1 VLDRIVTHRDKFSRS
16 IRTFACRTQ
25 SNRKRRALKPM
36 GKHLILKHVL
46 AEAVKQDR
54 SWTHVESVIEVD
66 ARTSLHLDAEQI
78 ESRRKS
84 KTA

>member
-1 VLDRIVTHRDKFSRS
+1 
-16 IRTFACRTQ
+16 
-25 SNRKRRALKPM
+25 M

-54 SWTHVESVIEVD
+54 SWTHVESVIEAD